1 MVTPYGNRL
10 SIMREI
16 KRVTEISTGQLVA
29 SGVSSVV
36 KLAELDL
43 AVDKRWSAVANEDLA
58 EFKE

>member
-1 MVTPYGNRL
+1 
-10 SIMREI
+10 MREI